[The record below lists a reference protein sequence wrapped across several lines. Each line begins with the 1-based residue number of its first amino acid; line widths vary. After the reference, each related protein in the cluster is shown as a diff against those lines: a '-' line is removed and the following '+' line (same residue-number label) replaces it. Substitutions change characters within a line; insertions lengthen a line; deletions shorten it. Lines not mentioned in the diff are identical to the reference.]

1 MVQCYDTKYTGLK
14 KKEVI
19 DVDGDKLGKVMD
31 FIITVDG
38 TKLTPKSMIIG
49 GGRIEELLEAIKVK
63 KDVDPIFDI
72 DQIDVVEEDVI
83 RLKVDGEKLCDTYC
97 DTAIL
102 DNDIKLSELSKAKVI
117 DSDDFSIGN
126 VIDIWWDTEGD
137 IWLVVGG
144 GFFEETM
151 EKLKIIPDID
161 LLVHSRDLEEVTEK
175 QIKLKLTRFQLEANC
190 QNQYERYKR
199 EVMGKEKR
207 DDSRY
212 AHLRLGQ
219 VPSRGMA

>member
-1 MVQCYDTKYTGLK
+1 MVQCFDLKYTGLK
-14 KKEVI
+14 KKAVI
-19 DVDGDKLGKVMD
+19 DADGDRLGTVND

-72 DQIDVVEEDVI
+72 EQIDVVEEEVI
-83 RLKVDGEKLCDTYC
+83 RLKVDGETLCDTYC

-102 DNDIKLSELSKAKVI
+102 GNDIRLSELSKAKVI
-117 DSDDFSIGN
+117 DADGMNIGS

-151 EKLKIIPDID
+151 EKLGIYPDID
-161 LLVHSRDLEEVTEK
+161 LLVHSRDLEEITEK
-175 QIKLKLTRFQLEANC
+175 QIKLKLTKFQLESNC
-190 QNQYERYKR
+190 ENEFEKYKR
-199 EVMGKEKR
+199 EVVGKEKR
-207 DDSRY
+207 DDSRFE
-212 AHLRLGQ
+212 HLRVGS
-219 VPSRGMA
+219 VPSRGLA

>member
-1 MVQCYDTKYTGLK
+1 MVECYDLKYTGLK
-14 KKEVI
+14 KKAVI
-19 DVDGDKLGKVMD
+19 DADGDKLGTVID

-38 TKLTPKSMIIG
+38 TELTPKSMIIG
-49 GGRIEELLEAIKVK
+49 GGRIEELLEAIKVR

-72 DQIDVVEEDVI
+72 DQIDVIEEDVI
-83 RLKVDGEKLCDTYC
+83 KLKVDGETLCDTYC

-102 DNDIKLSELSKAKVI
+102 GNDVRLSELSKAKVV
-117 DSDDFSIGN
+117 DADDINIGN

-161 LLVHSRDLEEVTEK
+161 LLVHSRDLEELTEK
-175 QIKLKLTRFQLEANC
+175 QIKLKLTKFQLESSC
-190 QNQYERYKR
+190 QNEFERYKR
-199 EVMGKEKR
+199 EVLGKEKPE
-207 DDSRY
+207 DSRY
-212 AHLRLGQ
+212 QHLRLGSS
-219 VPSRGMA
+219 PSRGMA